1 MASQGEANGFVDNN
15 GFQTIGSHAVYA
27 GSSISTPTTGVSCA
41 VSPSSSIATALR
53 EGDDVLLKDKKDG
66 LVYLGIAVEI
76 DEDCGLC
83 LVRFG
88 DGVEKW
94 GRLGKEV
101 KSLSQAD
108 EPDDDELPLEDSAS
122 GIQEEENCTSR
133 LNGTQKSEVGPV
145 KRRSKESRS
154 KKRSRANSPQVSPK
168 IFDLLCQPMPAHVLR
183 ARKELPYD
191 FDSLLWDENHQR
203 NDKER

>member
-1 MASQGEANGFVDNN
+1 MDSQGEVNGFVDS
-15 GFQTIGSHAVYA
+15 IGIRPIVSHALYA
-27 GSSISTPTTGVSCA
+27 GSSISTPTSGVSCA
-41 VSPSSSIATALR
+41 VSPSSSIATGLR
-53 EGDDVLLKDKKDG
+53 EGDDVLLKDKNDG

-101 KSLSQAD
+101 KSLNHGD

-122 GIQEEENCTSR
+122 GIQEEETCTSR

-154 KKRSRANSPQVSPK
+154 KKRSRANSPQISPK
-168 IFDLLCQPMPAHVLR
+168 ITPAHVLR

-191 FDSLLWDENHQR
+191 FESLLWDKNHQR

>member
-1 MASQGEANGFVDNN
+1 MMESQEHNGVNGFHESNRNVVIHLSPKKIPLC
-15 GFQTIGSHAVYA
+15 TPPA
-27 GSSISTPTTGVSCA
+27 SSPPSL
-41 VSPSSSIATALR
+41 SPSSSCRPGIN
-53 EGDDVLLKDKKDG
+53 EGDDVMLKDKNDG

-76 DEDCGLC
+76 DESSGMC

-88 DGVEKW
+88 DGDERW

-101 KSLSQAD
+101 KSLECAD
-108 EPDDDELPLEDSAS
+108 EFD
-122 GIQEEENCTSR
+122 QEEEEESLEGTPNGNQDDFVTSSFHSDSKQSKG
-133 LNGTQKSEVGPV
+133 LL
-145 KRRSKESRS
+145 KRVKESQPKSRS
-154 KKRSRANSPQVSPK
+154 SSNSSRTVPK
-168 IFDLLCQPMPAHVLR
+168 DTPAHVLS

>member
-1 MASQGEANGFVDNN
+1 MASQQNGFHETQQNV
-15 GFQTIGSHAVYA
+15 IIHI
-27 GSSISTPTTGVSCA
+27 SSIKSTLSTPTISGSA
-41 VSPSSSIATALR
+41 SLSPSSSGIPGFS
-53 EGDDVLLKDKKDG
+53 EGDDVLLKDKNDG

-76 DEDCGLC
+76 DETSGMC

-88 DGVEKW
+88 DGGERW

-101 KSLSQAD
+101 KSLSMGD
-108 EPDDDELPLEDSAS
+108 ELDDDDETLEVTPN
-122 GIQEEENCTSR
+122 GIQEEETGPSPLQDTHISQLRTAKTLTKESR
-133 LNGTQKSEVGPV
+133 G
-145 KRRSKESRS
+145 KRRSSTNSFPRVPKET
-154 KKRSRANSPQVSPK
+154 
-168 IFDLLCQPMPAHVLR
+168 PAHVLR